1 MTEQADLGVAVGIK
15 RDVARSAV
23 ARDNLGNQLDEIE
36 RRFAPSY
43 LSSVL
48 SSLVRTS
55 AGKHPVVWAVAGAAV
70 VAALVG
76 LVSWALLNDDD

>member
-1 MTEQADLGVAVGIK
+1 MTEQADPGVAVGIK

>member
-1 MTEQADLGVAVGIK
+1 VAVGIK

-55 AGKHPVVWAVAGAAV
+55 AAKHPVVWAVAGATV

>member
-55 AGKHPVVWAVAGAAV
+55 AGKHPVVWAVAGTTV